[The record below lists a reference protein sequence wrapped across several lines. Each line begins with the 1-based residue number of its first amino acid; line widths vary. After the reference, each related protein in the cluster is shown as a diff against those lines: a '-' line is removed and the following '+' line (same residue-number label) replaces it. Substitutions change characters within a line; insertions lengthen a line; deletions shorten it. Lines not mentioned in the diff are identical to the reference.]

1 MKIFLHQGDLPN
13 DFLPSS
19 NVNSIAVDTEAMG
32 LLHNRDRLCLVQ
44 LSYGD
49 GNAHLIQFKN
59 DYKAPNLKKILENK
73 EITKIFHFARFDIS
87 IIRHYLEIWALPCY
101 CTKIASRLVRTYTDG
116 HSLKELCRELLD
128 IKVDKQQQS
137 SDWGSESLT
146 DKQKNYAA
154 SDVLYL
160 HRIKEKLDLMLDR
173 ENRKELAQKCFNFL
187 STRIELDLA
196 GWENVDIFNHQM

>member
-59 DYKAPNLKKILENK
+59 DYEAPNLKKILENDK
-73 EITKIFHFARFDIS
+73 ITKIFHFARFDIS
-87 IIRHYLEIWALPCY
+87 IIRHYLKIWALPCY

-146 DKQKNYAA
+146 DKQKHYAA
-154 SDVLYL
+154 SDVLHL

-187 STRIELDLA
+187 PTRIELDLA
-196 GWENVDIFNHQM
+196 GWENIDIFNHQM